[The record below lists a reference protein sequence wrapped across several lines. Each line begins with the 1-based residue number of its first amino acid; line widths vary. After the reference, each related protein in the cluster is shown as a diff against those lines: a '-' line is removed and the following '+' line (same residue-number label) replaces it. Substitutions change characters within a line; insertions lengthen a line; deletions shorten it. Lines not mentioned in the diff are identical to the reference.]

1 MEKPLIHKE
10 RKRENG
16 VIKYLEVKKEGG
28 SSNSF
33 HVNNH
38 SKSKGKSNK
47 DQSGTKWIINKKNKQ
62 TKKGSIKELVL

>member
-47 DQSGTKWIINKKNKQ
+47 DQSGTK
-62 TKKGSIKELVL
+62 

>member
-1 MEKPLIHKE
+1 MKHKRKGDLACYYGKTTNSQ
-10 RKRENG
+10 RKRKNG

-47 DQSGTKWIINKKNKQ
+47 DQSGTK
-62 TKKGSIKELVL
+62 